1 MAGYCFIAC
10 LVSLYERLAGRYVR
24 KKRTGIQNS
33 VQRQYPVNGV
43 GAESRY
49 SVENAI
55 REAAKDIAPV
65 YGKDTR
71 IIKEYTR
78 MIHKMDLNMPVSS
91 VLEEFALRTGQ
102 EDVEN
107 FVNVFTAAKISGG
120 DSISVI
126 RNAVKIISEKIDT
139 EKEIHTML
147 ASKKLEFEIM
157 CAVPFVII
165 LYMKMTFGDF
175 LEVLYG
181 NTAGMI
187 VMSICLAVYIAAY
200 RLGRY
205 IIRIEV

>member
-1 MAGYCFIAC
+1 
-10 LVSLYERLAGRYVR
+10 
-24 KKRTGIQNS
+24 
-33 VQRQYPVNGV
+33 
-43 GAESRY
+43 
-49 SVENAI
+49 
-55 REAAKDIAPV
+55 
-65 YGKDTR
+65 
-71 IIKEYTR
+71 
-78 MIHKMDLNMPVSS
+78 MDLNMPVSS

-165 LYMKMTFGDF
+165 LYM
-175 LEVLYG
+175 
-181 NTAGMI
+181 
-187 VMSICLAVYIAAY
+187 
-200 RLGRY
+200 
-205 IIRIEV
+205 

>member
-43 GAESRY
+43 GAESR
-49 SVENAI
+49 I
-55 REAAKDIAPV
+55 FC
-65 YGKDTR
+65 GKCNTR
-71 IIKEYTR
+71 GSERHSAGLRKRYPDYKR
-78 MIHKMDLNMPVSS
+78 IHKDSS
-91 VLEEFALRTGQ
+91 VLEEFAIRTGQ

-187 VMSICLAVYIAAY
+187 VMSICLAVYIAA
-200 RLGRY
+200 
-205 IIRIEV
+205 

>member
-1 MAGYCFIAC
+1 MRPIRSISRTSISIAA
-10 LVSLYERLAGRYVR
+10 LPFHIDRFAVFAITSRTIATTLTIMTSIITIPRSLSRKTVGNVR
-24 KKRTGIQNS
+24 C
-33 VQRQYPVNGV
+33 
-43 GAESRY
+43 
-49 SVENAI
+49 
-55 REAAKDIAPV
+55 
-65 YGKDTR
+65 
-71 IIKEYTR
+71 
-78 MIHKMDLNMPVSS
+78 
-91 VLEEFALRTGQ
+91 
-102 EDVEN
+102 
-107 FVNVFTAAKISGG
+107 
-120 DSISVI
+120 SISVI

-147 ASKKLEFEIM
+147 VSKKLEFEIM